1 MSTVDYLRELC
12 YNIFVEFW
20 AVILPAGGS
29 IKTVQS
35 IYMGNPPDVKRVY
48 ACAETLLKNEA
59 NCESYL
65 TRDDVLAGKA
75 KNVEYIFATWGMPT
89 FTEEEINTFLPA
101 LKTVF
106 YAAGT
111 VRYFA
116 EPFLKCGVRVHSA
129 WAANAIPVAEYAVA
143 QIILAN
149 KGYYMTSP
157 LIKRR
162 EIEAS
167 HTLRDAMPG
176 NFHTKVGL
184 IGVGM
189 IGSLVAEKLHLIT
202 DLDILA
208 YDPFMSPEK
217 AKRLGITSVS
227 LETLFSECQTV
238 SNHLANNAETQGI
251 LNGKLFDL
259 LPPHAVFINTGRGAQ
274 VVESDLAAYLASH
287 PTACAILDVTYPE
300 PPLPD
305 SPLYT
310 LPNVILTP
318 HIAGSNG
325 HEVGRM
331 AMYMVDEYR
340 AELDGGVGKYSVS
353 LEMLKTMA

>member
-1 MSTVDYLRELC
+1 MKSV
-12 YNIFVEFW
+12 
-20 AVILPAGGS
+20 
-29 IKTVQS
+29 
-35 IYMGNPPDVKRVY
+35 YMGNPQDVKRVY
-48 ACAETLLKNEA
+48 ACAEALLKAEA
-59 NCESYL
+59 NCAGYL
-65 TRDDVLAGKA
+65 TREDVLAGKA
-75 KNVEYIFATWGMPT
+75 MDVDYIFSTWGMPQ
-89 FTEEEINTFLPA
+89 FDEEEIRTFLPA

-116 EPFLKCGVRVHSA
+116 EPFLRLGIHVHSA

-149 KGYYMTSP
+149 KGYYTTSP
-157 LIKRR
+157 LMKRR

-167 HTLRDAMPG
+167 HALRDAMPG

-189 IGSLVAEKLHLIT
+189 IGSLVAQKLHQIT
-202 DLDILA
+202 DLEILA
-208 YDPFMSPEK
+208 YDPFMSEEK
-217 AKRLGITSVS
+217 AKRLGVTSVS
-227 LETLFSECQTV
+227 LETLFSECQTI

-251 LNGKLFDL
+251 LNRKLFDL
-259 LPPHAVFINTGRGAQ
+259 MPDHATFLNTGRGAQ
-274 VVESDLAAYLASH
+274 VVEADLAGYLAEHS
-287 PTACAILDVTYPE
+287 TACAVLDVTYPE
-300 PPLPD
+300 PPLPE

-325 HEVGRM
+325 NEVGRM
-331 AMYMVDEYR
+331 AFYMVDEFR
-340 AELDGGVGKYSVS
+340 EAQTGGNGKYSVS

>member
-1 MSTVDYLRELC
+1 MR
-12 YNIFVEFW
+12 
-20 AVILPAGGS
+20 
-29 IKTVQS
+29 S

-48 ACAETLLKNEA
+48 ACAEMLLKNEA
-59 NCESYL
+59 NCEEYL

-75 KNVEYIFATWGMPT
+75 RDVAYIFSTWGMPQ
-89 FTEEEINTFLPA
+89 FAEDEIRSYLPS
-101 LKTVF
+101 LKTVY

-116 EPFLKCGVRVHSA
+116 EPFLRCGVRVHSA

-157 LIKRR
+157 LMKQQQID
-162 EIEAS
+162 AS
-167 HTLRDAMPG
+167 HALRDAMPG

-189 IGSLVAEKLHLIT
+189 IGSLVAEKLRLIT
-202 DLDILA
+202 DLEVLA
-208 YDPFMSPEK
+208 YDPFMNSEK
-217 AKRLGITSVS
+217 AERLGVRSVS

-251 LNGKLFDL
+251 LNKKLFDL
-259 LPPHAVFINTGRGAQ
+259 LPDNAVFINTGRGAQ
-274 VVESDLAAYLASH
+274 VDESDLAWFLSAH
-287 PTACAILDVTYPE
+287 PTSCAILDVTNPE
-300 PPLPD
+300 PPLKD

-325 HEVGRM
+325 NEVGRM
-331 AMYMVDEYR
+331 AMYMVEEFR
-340 AELDGGVGKYSVS
+340 TELSGGTGKYAVS